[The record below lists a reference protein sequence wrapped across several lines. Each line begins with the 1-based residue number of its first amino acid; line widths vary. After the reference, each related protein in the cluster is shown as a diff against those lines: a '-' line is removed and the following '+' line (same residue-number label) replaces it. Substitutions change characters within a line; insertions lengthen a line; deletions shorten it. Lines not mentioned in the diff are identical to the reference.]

1 MQKVRDQIKV
11 VILETK
17 MSRTNIKAFVNI
29 EFTEFNAMNTRDAV
43 KLTIIYDKIFDI
55 SFCNKY

>member
-1 MQKVRDQIKV
+1 
-11 VILETK
+11 
-17 MSRTNIKAFVNI
+17 MSRTNIKAFVYI

-55 SFCNKY
+55 SFCNKYQIIIISSY